1 MRYGLRGPLAKC
13 ATSKFQASNEA
24 ACSHGNM
31 RANGVP
37 SLMVF
42 CSARKDCE
50 RMHTVTIYRCPLSA
64 PGCAANGA
72 AELADVAVLRLMTS
86 SYLVEACTGR
96 SVDFSPLS
104 KRST

>member
-13 ATSKFQASNEA
+13 ATNKFQASNEA

-50 RMHTVTIYRCPLSA
+50 RMRTVTIYRCPYSA
-64 PGCAANGA
+64 PGCAANGS
-72 AELADVAVLRLMTS
+72 AELALMS
-86 SYLVEACTGR
+86 AL
-96 SVDFSPLS
+96 PLKADIGGPDRMS
-104 KRST
+104 ALCQ